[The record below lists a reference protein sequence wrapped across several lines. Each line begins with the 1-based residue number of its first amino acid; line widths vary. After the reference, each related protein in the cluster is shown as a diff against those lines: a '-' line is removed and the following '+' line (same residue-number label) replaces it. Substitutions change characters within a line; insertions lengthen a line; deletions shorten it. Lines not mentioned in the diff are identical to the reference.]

1 MPHCRLGV
9 VENSL
14 PNAVKV
20 EQSSELAEN
29 TANSGLALARNLASA
44 VEISRYVSAQSK
56 GRAAIE
62 PRK

>member
-14 PNAVKV
+14 PNAVT
-20 EQSSELAEN
+20 EN
-29 TANSGLALARNLASA
+29 TANSGLALARKLASA

-62 PRK
+62 RRAS